1 MSLLK
6 MTTEQWIDELASASP
21 APGGGSVAA
30 MAAAMGAGLAS
41 MVCRLTIGKKKYAGV
56 EADMQAMLGHNE
68 SLRRQLAR
76 LMDKDTEA
84 FNLVMAAYGMPKE
97 TEADKEKRILAIES
111 ATKEATMVPLN
122 VMVCV
127 QEALVHSAELAGKG
141 NTNALSDAGVFA
153 LMCQAGCRAAFYNV
167 RINLSGLKDATFI
180 EHIRA
185 KADIIMNDVDAR
197 CMSIRNDVESR
208 L

>member
-1 MSLLK
+1 MSLLTI
-6 MTTEQWIDELASASP
+6 TTEQWIDELASASP

-41 MVCRLTIGKKKYAGV
+41 MVCRLTIGKKKYAAV
-56 EADMQAMLGHNE
+56 EADMQAMLAHNE
-68 SLRRQLAR
+68 SLRRKLTL

-97 TEADKEKRILAIES
+97 TDADKEKRALAIES

-127 QEALVHSAELAGKG
+127 QEALVHSAGLSGKG
-141 NTNALSDAGVFA
+141 NANALSDAGVFA

-167 RINLSGLKDATFI
+167 RINLSGLRDTAFI
-180 EHIRA
+180 ENIRA
-185 KADIIMNDVDAR
+185 QA
-197 CMSIRNDVESR
+197 
-208 L
+208 